1 MGVRRASPL
10 HKAGHGYID
19 NGLITMERNYGM
31 KIIYVSMYS
40 PAHELLS
47 TRIFAN
53 IREFSRIFAN
63 EKKKK
68 KKKIFFFFFFNNFFM
83 FYLIK
88 VQSQDLQTIKRDRH
102 E

>member
-1 MGVRRASPL
+1 MFISMNVNVSIFNVSADKWFFFFTIGQCIHVPL
-10 HKAGHGYID
+10 IHNVNLH
-19 NGLITMERNYGM
+19 N
-31 KIIYVSMYS
+31 YS

-68 KKKIFFFFFFNNFFM
+68 KKKKYIFF
-83 FYLIK
+83 
-88 VQSQDLQTIKRDRH
+88 
-102 E
+102 

>member
-1 MGVRRASPL
+1 MYFINIRIYL
-10 HKAGHGYID
+10 FIYIRY
-19 NGLITMERNYGM
+19 E
-31 KIIYVSMYS
+31 YS

-68 KKKIFFFFFFNNFFM
+68 KKKKNIFFFFFFFLCF
-83 FYLIK
+83 I
-88 VQSQDLQTIKRDRH
+88 
-102 E
+102 

>member
-1 MGVRRASPL
+1 M
-10 HKAGHGYID
+10 Y
-19 NGLITMERNYGM
+19 
-31 KIIYVSMYS
+31 MYS

-68 KKKIFFFFFFNNFFM
+68 KKKFM

>member
-1 MGVRRASPL
+1 MM
-10 HKAGHGYID
+10 
-19 NGLITMERNYGM
+19 MEDHMTHYCNLWLTCT
-31 KIIYVSMYS
+31 YS

-47 TRIFAN
+47 TRIF
-53 IREFSRIFAN
+53 REYSRIFAN
-63 EKKKK
+63 IREWKKKK
-68 KKKIFFFFFFNNFFM
+68 KKKKNIFFFFFFFFM